1 MKTDRSGLFYMLG
14 SSSVFFGVVL
24 HLSYVCDVIALTSDG
39 IVDFIRG
46 EERVR
51 RGASVYHPSIR
62 QESKL
67 LF

>member
-39 IVDFIRG
+39 IVDFIR
-46 EERVR
+46 EKEAFVR
-51 RGASVYHPSIR
+51 ELLRTIR

>member
-1 MKTDRSGLFYMLG
+1 MLD
-14 SSSVFFGVVL
+14 SSSVFFDVVL

-39 IVDFIRG
+39 IVDFIR
-46 EERVR
+46 EKEAFVR
-51 RGASVYHPSIR
+51 ELLRTIR